1 MTSFFGANMQ
11 INDHLV
17 VKESWPLK
25 DRCDIEWEAFTSC
38 ANQFGLPFVVYKVVG
53 CHPMPVSCTTEKR
66 IPVQIA
72 MKEKGEKLLKAS
84 SPRALLIAV
93 IHSVIGHWNL
103 FRAGWLHRDVSVG
116 NILILEEPASKTAP
130 AGIHADF
137 EHQTQCSGILIDG
150 DAMINVGIERRPGG
164 FRSCTLPFLSLRLM
178 DTWDREENTFDQYFD
193 DVESFVWV
201 VLWALLHI
209 AKEKGNAT
217 KQDQDW
223 IDQLATNDLK
233 PLLNLKGRLCY
244 KFLRPAAIVKT
255 SISRPFLE
263 LLSKWLGMF
272 GSGSTPGMEERTL
285 LSDDISTKFYRDFLQ
300 VALDTVD
307 QLPDNWK

>member
-1 MTSFFGANMQ
+1 MTSFLGANMQ

-25 DRCDIEWEAFTSC
+25 DRCNIEWEAFTSC

-53 CHPMPVSCTTEKR
+53 CHPMPVPCTTEKR

-116 NILILEEPASKTAP
+116 NILILEEPVSKTAP

-164 FRSCTLPFLSLRLM
+164 FRSCTLPFLSLRLLRA
-178 DTWDREENTFDQYFD
+178 WARGKNTFDQYFD
-193 DVESFVWV
+193 DLESFVWV
-201 VLWALLHI
+201 VFWALLQI
-209 AKEKGNAT
+209 AIENRYAT
-217 KQDQDW
+217 EQDQDW
-223 IDQLATNDLK
+223 INQLATNGLK
-233 PLLNLKGRLCY
+233 PLLNLKGLLCLD
-244 KFLRPAAIVKT
+244 FQQPADIFDT

-272 GSGSTPGMEERTL
+272 GSGSPLGTEERTL

-307 QLPDNWK
+307 QLPDNWE